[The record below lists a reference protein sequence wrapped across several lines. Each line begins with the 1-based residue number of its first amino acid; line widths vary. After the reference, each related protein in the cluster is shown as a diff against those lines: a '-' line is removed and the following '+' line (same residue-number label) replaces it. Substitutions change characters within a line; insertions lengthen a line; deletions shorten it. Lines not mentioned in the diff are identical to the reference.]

1 MVDPQSVRRLV
12 EGLADV
18 TDDTTGDRLAF
29 ACRAKSFAWTFLERI
44 APRKPRVARPD
55 ILAVRC
61 PIERKEMLIDAA
73 PEIYFDDDHYRGF
86 PAVPVRLEAIGVEEL
101 RGLLESAAREIPL
114 ASRRR

>member
-1 MVDPQSVRRLV
+1 MVDTQTVWQMVAGWP
-12 EGLADV
+12 EV

-29 ACRAKSFAWTFLERI
+29 ACRGKSFAWTFLQRI

-61 PIERKEMLIDAA
+61 AIERKEMLIDAA

-86 PAVPVRLEAIGVEEL
+86 PAVLVRLEAIGVEEL
-101 RGLLESAAREIPL
+101 CGLLETAAREISL
-114 ASRRR
+114 ATKAR